1 MQMNKNFQSYPF
13 NFQCSTGVW
22 ALGFTL
28 SKLVKNVCVTI
39 NGLSTVD
46 RKRNCLNRLQ
56 QVFDTDKPFV
66 RNITVNLNE
75 KVNIRMSNQMNAT
88 FEEDRLQFDKSL
100 QLTTIHYTI
109 SKLNNSQLVKIAYF
123 TECCGMRTLHTG
135 NLDANFDLLNPSMQP
150 MLLNNAYSILSSSNH
165 YQINRPTQSTPSF
178 GTRLSTR
185 KTTTIFINPTKQT
198 STTVTIE
205 NTANSTEG
213 MYTDQHQTEQS
224 MSPET
229 TTDITRLQSDFTTS
243 SDSDGSRTT
252 NSFSDSRST
261 TGSNESTESSDAT
274 EESDSPT
281 TNNRNR
287 FETSTPL
294 PSTMGTTLRSI
305 EVVRITAEP
314 ESNDVFLDKLE
325 RQNYTKV
332 TAESLDKRNNFQSQF
347 SPSNQTRYVRKPLK
361 ENTTQKSVT
370 GNLAFTQVT
379 SRRKATTTTRPYI
392 KEQVLIKNGK
402 IVLGNNTAN
411 NLSNARAS
419 IASVI
424 SDRHSL
430 NQFRRDNEAEI
441 ERRFSIVILFLSI
454 GE

>member
-1 MQMNKNFQSYPF
+1 M
-13 NFQCSTGVW
+13 
-22 ALGFTL
+22 
-28 SKLVKNVCVTI
+28 KNVCVTT
-39 NGLSTVD
+39 NGLFPAD
-46 RKRNCLNRLQ
+46 RKRNCLSRLQ

-75 KVNIRMSNQMNAT
+75 KVNIRMNNQMNSS

-123 TECCGMRTLHTG
+123 TECCGMRALHTG
-135 NLDANFDLLNPSMQP
+135 SLDANFDLLNPSMQP

-185 KTTTIFINPTKQT
+185 KTTTIFINPTRQT

-205 NTANSTEG
+205 NSTNSTEG
-213 MYTDQHQTEQS
+213 VYTDQHQTEQGS
-224 MSPET
+224 SPET
-229 TTDITRLQSDFTTS
+229 TTDIARLQSEFTTS
-243 SDSDGSRTT
+243 SDAEAGRTT
-252 NSFSDSRST
+252 NGFTDSGSRST
-261 TGSNESTESSDAT
+261 TGSVANESTEASDAT
-274 EESDSPT
+274 EESDPPT
-281 TNNRNR
+281 TNTRNR
-287 FETSTPL
+287 FETSTV
-294 PSTMGTTLRSI
+294 PSTMGSTLRSI

-314 ESNDVFLDKLE
+314 ESNDVILDKLD
-325 RQNYTKV
+325 RRNYTTKV

-347 SPSNQTRYVRKPLK
+347 SPYPSNQTRYVRKPLK
-361 ENTTQKSVT
+361 ESTQKAAA
-370 GNLAFTQVT
+370 GNLAFAQATGRQ
-379 SRRKATTTTRPYI
+379 KATTTTRPYI
-392 KEQVLIKNGK
+392 KEQMLIKNGK
-402 IVLGNNTAN
+402 IVLGNNTVSPN
-411 NLSNARAS
+411 NLSNARAT

-441 ERRFSIVILFLSI
+441 ERRFAIVILFLSI